1 MSAESTGASIPRP
14 EFRTVPAANGAAR
27 VMTEMYPTLGNCW
40 EAAPFAGPRTGTV
53 NESQSLEG
61 DKMETAAVTVVIPT
75 HNRPVLMQR
84 ALESVLDQKYDGE
97 IEVIIV
103 FDACDPFDPPV
114 VIPRGRS
121 VRTVVNERTRGL
133 AGARNTGIVLA
144 THDFVAFLDDDDH
157 WLPGKLD
164 ARCRTST
171 TRPAPPWSAVHG
183 ARRRRT
189 HLRTARA
196 GRAGPSSGPHPR
208 SDGRLH
214 SSTFVFRRED
224 LLGPVGLVDEDL
236 PGSYGEDYDLLL
248 RTAKVAPIVV
258 VNEPLVSV
266 TWSGQSF
273 YFGRWGA
280 YAEGLT
286 YLFERHTEF
295 ADDRRATGRIAGQIA
310 FARAANGE
318 RAHARHWVR
327 RSLRND
333 PFQVKAWLALGIS
346 LRLVSAPWVI
356 RTVQRM
362 GKGI

>member
-1 MSAESTGASIPRP
+1 M
-14 EFRTVPAANGAAR
+14 
-27 VMTEMYPTLGNCW
+27 
-40 EAAPFAGPRTGTV
+40 

-164 ARCRTST
+164 AQMPHFDDA
-171 TRPAPPWSAVHG
+171 TRPALVGSAMVLDDG
-183 ARRRRT
+183 ERT
-189 HLRTARA
+189 FERLVPAELVRHQDLIRDRMA
-196 GRAGPSSGPHPR
+196 G
-208 SDGRLH
+208 LH